1 MRSRRGAV
9 LQGREGRGHALHRQ
23 RPIQAGR
30 IRHRTAGGGH
40 RRRTRHAVAV
50 EHANPDAGMYRSRHD
65 PERQLHQGRGT
76 LRAESGIRF
85 LLSPPRQRAAVSEHR
100 NAGAAV
106 GAADSPRCAEAR
118 VRAGSV
124 GVAGVLSSL
133 RYLFADLIG
142 DDDDTPPFLPDGL
155 PDAVVPVVSDA
166 IHMLIDY
173 QGNAYATLYVTRLR
187 RFVGRRDVNDAM
199 LGEIAYLMAIRMSY
213 QDPIRIAQLKLA
225 ELEAGGAPS
234 HDVRRF
240 RFDELV
246 GSLPA
251 VVAEPVLD
259 TFEWLGWEVRRRVP
273 IRFSTRSRWGIRRLK
288 IEAGLRRWRLF
299 SVGYAKVRVWVERW
313 LHMIDRSLTKQP
325 RAASEIVRTA
335 TMVQGYGD
343 AYRQGLADWHAIID
357 GLAKPTFDGV
367 LPLPDLAAAV
377 AEARA
382 AVRPDPRQAV
392 LKRTIAEI
400 RARALGAGTNAAAG

>member
-1 MRSRRGAV
+1 M
-9 LQGREGRGHALHRQ
+9 
-23 RPIQAGR
+23 
-30 IRHRTAGGGH
+30 
-40 RRRTRHAVAV
+40 
-50 EHANPDAGMYRSRHD
+50 
-65 PERQLHQGRGT
+65 
-76 LRAESGIRF
+76 
-85 LLSPPRQRAAVSEHR
+85 
-100 NAGAAV
+100 
-106 GAADSPRCAEAR
+106 
-118 VRAGSV
+118 
-124 GVAGVLSSL
+124 AGVLSSL
-133 RYLFADLIG
+133 RYLFADIIG

-155 PDAVVPVVSDA
+155 PDAVAPVVSDA

-199 LGEIAYLMAIRMSY
+199 LGEIARLMAMRMSY
-213 QDPIRIAQLKLA
+213 QDPIQVAQLKLA

-240 RFDELV
+240 RFDELI
-246 GSLPA
+246 GALPA

-299 SVGYAKVRVWVERW
+299 SVRYAKERVWVERW

-325 RAASEIVRTA
+325 RAASAMVQTA

-400 RARALGAGTNAAAG
+400 RARALGAGANAAAG